1 MPAPQPL
8 RRTPEPP
15 ALHDRALENLRYI
28 RATMER
34 AGSFTS
40 VPGWGQVAIGCTALL
55 AAWLAARQPTALAW
69 MLVWFAEALLAL
81 VIGGTTLVRKARAA
95 NDPLLS
101 GPGRR
106 FGLSLLAPLAAGG
119 LLTFALYFGGL
130 LRAIPGTW
138 LLLYG
143 TGVAT
148 GGAFSVRIVPV
159 MGMAFMLLG
168 AVTLFAPASWDS
180 WCLAA
185 GFGGL
190 HILFGTIIARRYGG

>member
-1 MPAPQPL
+1 MPAPQP
-8 RRTPEPP
+8 RSRVPQPP

-40 VPGWGQVAIGCTALL
+40 VPGWGQVAIGCTAVL
-55 AAWLAARQPTALAW
+55 AAWVAARQPTPLAW
-69 MLVWFAEALLAL
+69 MLVWFAEALVAL

-106 FGLSLLAPLAAGG
+106 FGWSLLAPLAAGG
-119 LLTFALYFGGL
+119 FLTFALYSGGL

-143 TGVAT
+143 TGVMT
-148 GGAFSVRIVPV
+148 GGALSVPV
-159 MGMAFMLLG
+159 A
-168 AVTLFAPASWDS
+168 LFVLS
-180 WCLAA
+180 LAA
-185 GFGGL
+185 AVEWVAL
-190 HILFGTIIARRYGG
+190 RRFDLP